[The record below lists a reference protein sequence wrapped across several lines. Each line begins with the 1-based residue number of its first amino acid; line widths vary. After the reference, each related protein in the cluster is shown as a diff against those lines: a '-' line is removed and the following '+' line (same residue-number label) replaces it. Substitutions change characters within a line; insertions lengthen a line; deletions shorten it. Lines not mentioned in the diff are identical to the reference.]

1 MASGSEAATLPA
13 TAPRMAEPNSTGSR
27 LAVPHDANA
36 AGVGQQLTHQRML
49 LGSAADDDIFTLNSA
64 GALGVNDLSQTIANP
79 A

>member
-27 LAVPHDANA
+27 LAVLTM
-36 AGVGQQLTHQRML
+36 LTHQRML
-49 LGSAADDDIFTLNSA
+49 PGSAADDDIFTLNSA

>member
-27 LAVPHDANA
+27 LAVLTIANA

-49 LGSAADDDIFTLNSA
+49 PGSAADDDIFTLNSA
-64 GALGVNDLSQTIANP
+64 GALGVNDLSQAIANP